1 MMKRNRLIFY
11 SVFGVLHLFIFFTAL
26 YIDFI
31 GKNDVNQLFALY
43 NNIWMLKYGSLILI
57 ILFATNVI
65 LHYRDNRRNIR
76 EKSQLIQELNALKV
90 KLYDLES
97 GKKTP

>member
-1 MMKRNRLIFY
+1 MKRNRLIFY
-11 SVFGVLHLFIFFTAL
+11 SVFGVLHLFIFFTSL
-26 YIDFI
+26 YIDYV

-43 NNIWMLKYGSLILI
+43 NNIWMLKYGSLILL

-76 EKSQLIQELNALKV
+76 EKSQLTQELNALKV

-97 GKKTP
+97 GKKTT

>member
-1 MMKRNRLIFY
+1 MKKNRLIFY
-11 SVFGVLHLFIFFTAL
+11 SVFGAFHLFIFFTSL
-26 YIDFI
+26 YIDYV

-43 NNIWMLKYGSLILI
+43 NNIWMLKYGSLILL

-76 EKSQLIQELNALKV
+76 EKSQLTQELNALKV

-97 GKKTP
+97 GKKTT